1 MIGSLKQIKNR
12 LRSVENTAKITHAME
27 MVSVSKLRS
36 SELFLAHNRV
46 YCKVFADAVNSVIN
60 RTAGLTHPYLDLK
73 ADLSR
78 PVLIL
83 VTSDNGLCS
92 TYNQEII
99 RLSEEFL
106 KKFPGKAARIMA
118 VGKKGFD
125 YFSKK
130 GYAHAGCFFG
140 LQAKY
145 RPEVIEDVFRRAHEI
160 FTGEAVP
167 VYIAYTGFH
176 SALNYRTQVE
186 RLLPVERARE
196 PFLNYLFEPSDTS
209 VLESVL
215 PDLIRAKI
223 RLSVLESFS
232 AEHSSR
238 AIAMKSAT
246 DNAKDLRKYLI
257 LTRNK
262 MRQAAITKEIIE
274 VISSAEALKG

>member
-36 SELFLAHNRV
+36 SESFLCHNRV
-46 YCKVFADAVNSVIN
+46 YFQVLSEVVKSVVNGG
-60 RTAGLTHPYLDLK
+60 AGLKHPYLDLK
-73 ADLSR
+73 VDPGR

-83 VTSDNGLCS
+83 VTSDAGLCS

-106 KKFPGKAARIMA
+106 RKTPGKAARVMA
-118 VGKKGFD
+118 IGKKGFD
-125 YFSKK
+125 YFSKR
-130 GYAHAGCFFG
+130 GYPQAGCFLG

-145 RPEVIEDVFRRAHEI
+145 RPEVIEDIFRSVNEI
-160 FTGEAVP
+160 FFKEAVP
-167 VYIAYTGFH
+167 VYIAYTGFNA
-176 SALNYRTQVE
+176 ALNYRPQIE
-186 RLLPVERARE
+186 KLLPIEKNKG
-196 PFLNYLFEPSDTS
+196 LNINYLFEPSGNS
-209 VLESVL
+209 ILEEVL
-215 PDLIRAKI
+215 PDFIRAKL
-223 RLSVLESFS
+223 RLSALESFS
-232 AEHSSR
+232 SEHSSR

-246 DNAKDLRKYLI
+246 DNARDLRKYLV

>member
-12 LRSVENTAKITHAME
+12 LRSVENTAKITRAME

-36 SELFLAHNRV
+36 SEPVLNYNRV
-46 YCKVFADAVNSVIN
+46 YFQVLAEAVKSIVN
-60 RTAGLTHPYLDLK
+60 RTAGLNHPYFDL
-73 ADLSR
+73 AVDPAR

-83 VTSDNGLCS
+83 VTSDTGLCS

-99 RLSEEFL
+99 RACEEFL
-106 KKFPGKAARIMA
+106 KKIPAKDARIIA

-125 YFSKK
+125 YFSKR
-130 GYAHAGCFFG
+130 GYPQAGCFLG

-145 RPEVIEDVFRRAHEI
+145 RSGVIEDIFRIANDI
-160 FTGEAVP
+160 FLKEAVP
-167 VYIAYTGFH
+167 VYIAYTGFN
-176 SALNYRTQVE
+176 SALNYRAQIE
-186 RLLPVERARE
+186 KLLPVENSKER
-196 PFLNYLFEPSDTS
+196 LINYLFEPSGNS
-209 VLESVL
+209 ILEEVL
-215 PDLIRAKI
+215 PDFIRAKLK
-223 RLSVLESFS
+223 LSVLESFS
-232 AEHSSR
+232 SEHSSR

-246 DNAKDLRKYLI
+246 DNARDLRKYLV